1 MVLYRRSRAAG
12 GTFFFTVT
20 LRDRS
25 SSLLVERAP
34 LLTRT
39 MRVVRARRPWRT
51 LGLVILPDHLHA
63 VWELPEGDADF
74 SGRWR
79 AIKSGFVRAL
89 AREGHPVAR
98 NAKGECD
105 LWQRRFWE
113 HTIRDAPDLERHIAY
128 LHFNPVKHGYVAR
141 VKDWRWSTFHRYVQQ
156 GVLGLTGRERQVTR
170 IALRFIRATSER

>member
-1 MVLYRRSRAAG
+1 MVLYRRSRIAG

-20 LRDRS
+20 LRDRR
-25 SSLLVERAP
+25 SSLLEEQAQLLAHVMRA
-34 LLTRT
+34 
-39 MRVVRARRPWRT
+39 VRARHPWRT
-51 LGLVILPDHLHA
+51 HGLVILPDHLHA

-89 AREGHPVAR
+89 AQEGHPVAR
-98 NAKGECD
+98 NSKGECD

-113 HTIRDAPDLERHIAY
+113 HTICDALDLQHHIDY
-128 LHFNPVKHGYVAR
+128 LHFNPVKHGHVAE

-156 GVLGLTGRERQVTR
+156 GIVT
-170 IALRFIRATSER
+170 ADWAGTMGDPDSVAPHPGYA